1 MKLRADLLGDI
12 SRMMNHDLH
21 STFTLLVAAILK
33 SLLLRSG
40 LTDAVGGF
48 SKLRV
53 KFNSLWHHLV
63 CLASDLGH
71 DPAAQHV
78 RTA

>member
-1 MKLRADLLGDI
+1 
-12 SRMMNHDLH
+12 MMNHDLH
-21 STFTLLVAAILK
+21 ITFNSAG

-40 LTDAVGGF
+40 LTDAVDGV
-48 SKLRV
+48 SKLMV

-63 CLASDLGH
+63 CLATDLGH

-78 RTA
+78 LTA

>member
-1 MKLRADLLGDI
+1 MKLRADLLENI
-12 SRMMNHDLH
+12 SCMINHDLH
-21 STFTLLVAAILK
+21 TTFNSAG

-40 LTDAVGGF
+40 LTDAVDGF
-48 SKLRV
+48 SKLMV

-63 CLASDLGH
+63 CLVSHLGH